1 MNPKH
6 NSMISIHVAVFF
18 FGLAG
23 LFGKLVALPA
33 TLIVLGRVI
42 FACLV
47 LAVVL
52 VAQRRSLRLHT
63 RRDGMYMVLMGL
75 ILAIHWITFFQA
87 IKVSTVAIG
96 LLTFS
101 TFPVFVTFMEPCF
114 FNERLRRSD
123 VIVALAAVT
132 GVALVIPR
140 FEFANQIVQG
150 VLWGIASGLTF
161 AVLSILNRRFAR
173 HYSSLVIA
181 FYQDLVA
188 TVVLLPLVFVYD
200 VRWVLKDIMLLAFLG
215 VVCTGFAHSLF
226 IRSMAL
232 IKARTASVVACLEP
246 VYGIIVAAFLL
257 NEIPDM
263 RVIAGGGVILCA
275 AAYVSIKDV
284 GTPAGNPAK
293 ETGQ

>member
-1 MNPKH
+1 
-6 NSMISIHVAVFF
+6 MISIHVAVFF

-42 FACLV
+42 FACLF
-47 LAVVL
+47 LAAVL
-52 VAQRRSLRLHT
+52 VAQRRSLRLHG
-63 RRDGMYMVLMGL
+63 RRDGMVMALMGL
-75 ILAIHWITFFQA
+75 VLAIHWIAFFQA

-114 FNERLRRSD
+114 FNERLQRSD
-123 VIVALAAVT
+123 VIVALAAVF

-150 VLWGIASGLTF
+150 VLWGIASGFTF
-161 AVLSILNRRFAR
+161 AVLSMLNRRFAR

-188 TVVLLPLVFVYD
+188 AVVLLPLVFVYD
-200 VRWVLKDIMLLAFLG
+200 VRWGLKDMVMLVFLG
-215 VVCTGFAHSLF
+215 VVCTGLAHSLF

-232 IKARTASVVACLEP
+232 IKAQTASVVACLEP

-257 NEIPDM
+257 NEIPDR

-275 AAYVSIKDV
+275 AAYASIKGV
-284 GTPAGNPAK
+284 GTPVGNAAK
-293 ETGQ
+293 KTDR

>member
-1 MNPKH
+1 
-6 NSMISIHVAVFF
+6 
-18 FGLAG
+18 

-33 TLIVLGRVI
+33 TIIVLGRVT

-52 VAQRRSLRLHT
+52 VAQRRSLRLHA
-63 RRDGMYMVLMGL
+63 RCDGLYMMLMGL
-75 ILAIHWITFFQA
+75 VLAIHWITFFQA

-101 TFPVFVTFMEPCF
+101 TFPVFVTFMEPYF
-114 FNERLRRSD
+114 FNERLQRSD
-123 VIVALAAVT
+123 VIVALVAVS

-140 FEFANQIVQG
+140 FEFANQIMQG
-150 VLWGIASGLTF
+150 VLWGIASGFTF
-161 AVLSILNRRFAR
+161 AVLSILNRRFAW

-188 TVVLLPLVFVYD
+188 AVVLLPLVFVYD
-200 VRWVLKDIMLLAFLG
+200 IRWTLKDIMLLVFLG

-226 IRSMAL
+226 IRGMAL
-232 IKARTASVVACLEP
+232 IKAQTASVVACLEP

-263 RVIAGGGVILCA
+263 RVITGGGVILGA
-275 AAYVSIKDV
+275 AAYASIKDV
-284 GTPAGNPAK
+284 GTPAGSPAK
-293 ETGQ
+293 EIDQ

>member
-1 MNPKH
+1 MKSEH

-33 TLIVLGRVI
+33 TLIVLGRVV

-52 VAQRRSLRLHT
+52 VAQHRSLKLHT
-63 RRDGMYMVLMGL
+63 QRDGGYMVVMGL
-75 ILAIHWITFFQA
+75 VLAIHWITFFQA
-87 IKVSTVAIG
+87 IQVSTVAIG

-101 TFPVFVTFMEPCF
+101 TFPVFVTFMEPF
-114 FNERLRRSD
+114 FFKERLRRSD
-123 VIVALAAVT
+123 VTVALAAAA

-150 VLWGIASGLTF
+150 ALWGIASGFTF

-188 TVVLLPLVFVYD
+188 AVVLLPLLFVYD
-200 VRWVLKDIMLLAFLG
+200 VRWELKQIMLLAFLG
-215 VVCTGFAHSLF
+215 VVCTGLAHSLF
-226 IRSMAL
+226 IRGMAL

-246 VYGIIVAAFLL
+246 VYGIMVAAFLL
-257 NEIPDM
+257 NEIPDT
-263 RVIAGGGVILCA
+263 RVITGGVVILCA
-275 AAYVSIKDV
+275 AAYASIKGV
-284 GTPAGNPAK
+284 RTPAGNPAK
-293 ETGQ
+293 

>member
-1 MNPKH
+1 
-6 NSMISIHVAVFF
+6 
-18 FGLAG
+18 
-23 LFGKLVALPA
+23 
-33 TLIVLGRVI
+33 
-42 FACLV
+42 
-47 LAVVL
+47 
-52 VAQRRSLRLHT
+52 
-63 RRDGMYMVLMGL
+63 MVLMGL
-75 ILAIHWITFFQA
+75 VLAIHWITFFQA
-87 IKVSTVAIG
+87 IKVSTVAVG

-123 VIVALAAVT
+123 VIVALAAT
-132 GVALVIPR
+132 AGVALVIPR

-150 VLWGIASGLTF
+150 ALWGIASGFTF

-173 HYSSLVIA
+173 QYSSLVIA

-188 TVVLLPLVFVYD
+188 TIALMPLVFVYD
-200 VRWVLKDIMLLAFLG
+200 VRWGLKDLLLLLFLG
-215 VVCTGFAHSLF
+215 VVCTGLAHSLF

-232 IKARTASVVACLEP
+232 IKAQTASVVACLEP

-275 AAYVSIKDV
+275 AAYASIKGV

-293 ETGQ
+293 GTDR

>member
-6 NSMISIHVAVFF
+6 NSMISLHVAVFF

-23 LFGKLVALPA
+23 LFGKLVTLPA

-42 FACLV
+42 FACLA

-52 VAQRRSLRLHT
+52 VPQRRRMRLHT
-63 RRDGMYMVLMGL
+63 RRDGISMVLMGL
-75 ILAIHWITFFQA
+75 VLAIHWITFFQA

-123 VIVALAAVT
+123 VIVALTAVF
-132 GVALVIPR
+132 GVALIIPR
-140 FEFANQIVQG
+140 FEFANRIVQG
-150 VLWGIASGLTF
+150 VFWGIASGFTF
-161 AVLSILNRRFAR
+161 AVLSIMNRRFAR

-181 FYQDLVA
+181 FYQNLVA
-188 TVVLLPLVFVYD
+188 AVVLLPLVFVYD
-200 VRWVLKDIMLLAFLG
+200 VRYELKEIMLLVFLG
-215 VVCTGFAHSLF
+215 VICTGFAHSLF

-232 IKARTASVVACLEP
+232 IQARTASVVACLEP

-263 RVIAGGGVILCA
+263 RIISGGIVIMCV
-275 AAYVSIKDV
+275 AAYASIRDA
-284 GTPAGNPAK
+284 GTPAGNPAQ
-293 ETGQ
+293 ETNP

>member
-1 MNPKH
+1 MNPEQS
-6 NSMISIHVAVFF
+6 SMISIHVAVIF

-33 TLIVLGRVI
+33 PLIVLGRVV

-47 LAVVL
+47 LAVLL
-52 VAQRRSLRLHT
+52 VGQRRSPKLHG
-63 RRDGMYMVLMGL
+63 RRDGFYMVLMGL
-75 ILAIHWITFFQA
+75 VLAIHWITFFQA

-101 TFPVFVTFMEPCF
+101 TFPVFVTFMEPYF
-114 FNERLRRSD
+114 FNEHLRRSD
-123 VIVALAAVT
+123 VMVALAAVA

-140 FEFANQIVQG
+140 FEFASQIVQG
-150 VLWGIASGLTF
+150 VIWGIASGFSF
-161 AVLSILNRRFAR
+161 AALSMLNRRFAR
-173 HYSSLVIA
+173 HYPSLVIA

-188 TVVLLPLVFVYD
+188 AVVLLPLVFIYD
-200 VRWVLKDIMLLAFLG
+200 IRWALKDILLLVFLG

-226 IRSMAL
+226 IKGMAR

-257 NEIPDM
+257 NEMPDM
-263 RVIAGGGVILCA
+263 RVMAGGVVILCA
-275 AAYVSIKDV
+275 AAYASLKDV
-284 GTPAGNPAK
+284 STPAGNPAQ
-293 ETGQ
+293 ETD

>member
-33 TLIVLGRVI
+33 ALIVLGRVI
-42 FACLV
+42 FACLF

-52 VAQRRSLRLHT
+52 IAQRRCLRLNT
-63 RRDGMYMVLMGL
+63 RRDGMYMVLMGIVL
-75 ILAIHWITFFQA
+75 TIHWITFFQA

-101 TFPVFVTFMEPCF
+101 TFPVFVTFMEPYF
-114 FNERLRRSD
+114 FNERLLRSD
-123 VIVALAAVT
+123 VIVALVAVF

-150 VLWGIASGLTF
+150 VLWGIASGFTF

-188 TVVLLPLVFVYD
+188 AVVLLPLVFVYH
-200 VRWVLKDIMLLAFLG
+200 VRWEMKDIMLLAFLG

-226 IRSMAL
+226 IKSMAL

-257 NEIPDM
+257 NEIPNT
-263 RVIAGGGVILCA
+263 RIIAGGGMILCA
-275 AAYVSIKDV
+275 AAYASIKDA

-293 ETGQ
+293 EQ

>member
-1 MNPKH
+1 MKSEH
-6 NSMISIHVAVFF
+6 HSMIFIHVAVFF

-52 VAQRRSLRLHT
+52 VAQRRSLRLHA
-63 RRDGMYMVLMGL
+63 RRDGGYMVLMGL
-75 ILAIHWITFFQA
+75 VLAIHWITFFQA

-123 VIVALAAVT
+123 VIVALAAAA

-150 VLWGIASGLTF
+150 VFWGIASGFTF
-161 AVLSILNRRFAR
+161 AVLSILNRRFVR

-188 TVVLLPLVFVYD
+188 AVVLLPLVFVYD
-200 VRWVLKDIMLLAFLG
+200 VRWELKDIMFLVFLG
-215 VVCTGFAHSLF
+215 VVCTGLAHSLF
-226 IRSMAL
+226 IRGMAL
-232 IKARTASVVACLEP
+232 IKAQTASVVACLEP
-246 VYGIIVAAFLL
+246 VYGIMVAAFLL

-263 RVIAGGGVILCA
+263 RVITGGGVILCA
-275 AAYVSIKDV
+275 AAYASIKGV

-293 ETGQ
+293 ETD

>member
-1 MNPKH
+1 
-6 NSMISIHVAVFF
+6 MISIHVAVFF

-33 TLIVLGRVI
+33 TIIVLGRVV

-52 VAQRRSLRLHT
+52 VAQRRSLRLHA
-63 RRDGMYMVLMGL
+63 RGDGMYMVLMGL
-75 ILAIHWITFFQA
+75 VLAIHWITFFQA

-101 TFPVFVTFMEPCF
+101 TFPVFVTFMEPYF
-114 FNERLRRSD
+114 FNEHLQRSD
-123 VIVALAAVT
+123 VMVALAAVA
-132 GVALVIPR
+132 GVAMVIPR
-140 FEFANQIVQG
+140 FEFANQIMQG
-150 VLWGIASGLTF
+150 VLWGIASGFTF

-188 TVVLLPLVFVYD
+188 AVVLLPLVFVYD
-200 VRWVLKDIMLLAFLG
+200 IRWELKDIMLLAFLG

-226 IRSMAL
+226 IKGMAR
-232 IKARTASVVACLEP
+232 IKAQTASVVACLEP
-246 VYGIIVAAFLL
+246 VYGIIVAVFLL
-257 NEIPDM
+257 DEIPDM

-275 AAYVSIKDV
+275 AAYASVKDV
-284 GTPAGNPAK
+284 GTAAGNPAK
-293 ETGQ
+293 ETDQ

>member
-1 MNPKH
+1 MKSEH
-6 NSMISIHVAVFF
+6 HSMIFIHVAVFF

-52 VAQRRSLRLHT
+52 VAQRRSLRLHA
-63 RRDGMYMVLMGL
+63 RRDGGYMVLMGL
-75 ILAIHWITFFQA
+75 VLAIHWITFFQA

-114 FNERLRRSD
+114 LNERLRKSD
-123 VIVALAAVT
+123 VIVALAAAA

-150 VLWGIASGLTF
+150 VLWGIASGFTF

-188 TVVLLPLVFVYD
+188 AVALLPLVFVYD
-200 VRWVLKDIMLLAFLG
+200 VRWELKDIMFLVFLG
-215 VVCTGFAHSLF
+215 VVCTGLAHSLF
-226 IRSMAL
+226 IRGMAL
-232 IKARTASVVACLEP
+232 IKAQTASVVACLEP
-246 VYGIIVAAFLL
+246 VYGIVVAAFLL

-263 RVIAGGGVILCA
+263 RVITGGGVILCA
-275 AAYVSIKDV
+275 AAYASIKGV

-293 ETGQ
+293 ETD

>member
-1 MNPKH
+1 MNPEH
-6 NSMISIHVAVFF
+6 NSMICIHVAVFF

-33 TLIVLGRVI
+33 TIIVLGRVI

-52 VAQRRSLRLHT
+52 VAQRRSPRLHA

-75 ILAIHWITFFQA
+75 VLAIHWITFFQA

-101 TFPVFVTFMEPCF
+101 TFPVFVTFMEPYF

-140 FEFANQIVQG
+140 FEFANRIVQG
-150 VLWGIASGLTF
+150 VLWGIASGFTF
-161 AVLSILNRRFAR
+161 AVLSILNRRFAW

-188 TVVLLPLVFVYD
+188 AVVLLPLVFVYD
-200 VRWVLKDIMLLAFLG
+200 VRWEPKDIMLLVFLG

-226 IRSMAL
+226 IRGMAL

-263 RVIAGGGVILCA
+263 RVITGGGVILCA
-275 AAYVSIKDV
+275 VAYASLKDV
-284 GTPAGNPAK
+284 GEPAGNPAK
-293 ETGQ
+293 ETDP